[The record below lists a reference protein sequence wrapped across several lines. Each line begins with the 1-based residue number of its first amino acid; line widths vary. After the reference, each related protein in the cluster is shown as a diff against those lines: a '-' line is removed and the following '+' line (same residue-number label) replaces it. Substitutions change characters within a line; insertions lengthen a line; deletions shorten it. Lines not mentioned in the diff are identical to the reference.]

1 MTTAVPKKIRPKEIL
16 RQRNRRL
23 KGITLAILLAGL
35 SYFAYWW
42 YMNRDWVATDD
53 AFVAGHLITIKAL
66 TEGIVVEVA
75 AEDTQAVQAGDLLV
89 RLDGNHA
96 EVALQQAKAELA
108 ETVRNIVTLKARI
121 DTLNHRVI
129 ARQASLATVRHDLKR
144 YESALFEGAVSE
156 QQVQNAR
163 DRLRELEA
171 AIGEAEAEK
180 SGIQAQ
186 LLEND
191 IDSHPSVEKAKS
203 RVKKAYLDYRRSNI
217 LAPVSGYVSNR
228 RAHVGDHI
236 KSGMPL
242 MAIVP
247 LDEVWIEANFLE
259 TQIAPIRPGQSAEI
273 KIDAYGGER
282 LYHGTVQGLNPGTG
296 SVFAVL
302 PTNNATGNFIHIA
315 ERVPVRIGLDP
326 KEIQEHPL
334 QPGLS
339 TLTRINISETGEPL
353 LTSNVNTRAEFYR
366 TTIYDNELEE
376 AQRLIREIVDD
387 NQPAKRSND
396 R

>member
-1 MTTAVPKKIRPKEIL
+1 MTTAEPQKIRPREII
-16 RQRNRRL
+16 RKRNRRL
-23 KGITLAILLAGL
+23 KGVTLAILLAGL

-42 YMNRDWVATDD
+42 YMNRDWVSTDD
-53 AFVAGHLITIKAL
+53 AFVAGHLITVKAL

-89 RLDGNHA
+89 RLDGNYA

-108 ETVRNIVTLKARI
+108 ETVRNIVTLKAQI
-121 DTLNHRVI
+121 DKLNHRVI

-144 YESALFEGAVSE
+144 YESALFGGAASE

-163 DRLRELEA
+163 EL
-171 AIGEAEAEK
+171 EAEK

-186 LLEND
+186 LLETD
-191 IDSHPSVEKAKS
+191 IDNHPSVEKAKS
-203 RVKKAYLDYRRSNI
+203 RVKKAYLDYRRNNI
-217 LAPVSGYVSNR
+217 FAPVSGYVSNR
-228 RAHVGDHI
+228 RTHVGDHI

-259 TQIAPIRPGQSAEI
+259 TQIAHIRPGQSAEI

-302 PTNNATGNFIHIA
+302 PTNNATGNFIHIT

-326 KEIQEHPL
+326 KEIQDNPL

-339 TLTRINISETGEPL
+339 TLTRINISETGEPS
-353 LTSNVNTRAEFYR
+353 LTSTASTLTEFYR

-376 AQRLIREIVDD
+376 AEQLIREIIYK
-387 NQPAKRSND
+387 NQPTND
-396 R
+396 RLN